1 MSQIMILTFMII
13 NTIMF
18 SMMNHPMNM
27 GMFLLIQTL
36 FSCLM
41 IGLTMQTTW
50 FSYILFLVFLGGMLV
65 LFIYMTSVASNE
77 MFKSQN
83 FPLMLCLMIIPIIFM
98 MVLIMDPFLI
108 SSNSN
113 QDMLTFPLSN
123 QEQTEQ
129 SLSMIYSYPISLI
142 TMFMVMYLL
151 LTLIIIVYIT
161 KFNKGPL
168 RMMN

>member
-1 MSQIMILTFMII
+1 MILTFMII
-13 NTIMF
+13 NTITF

-27 GMFLLIQTL
+27 GLLLLIQTL

-41 IGLTMQTTW
+41 IGLTLQTTW

-83 FPLMLCLMIIPIIFM
+83 LKLMVFM
-98 MVLIMDPFLI
+98 MVVLMIFMLIMMMDPLTI

-113 QDMLTFPLSN
+113 QDISMMPFLD
-123 QEQTEQ
+123 QDQTEQ
-129 SLSMIYSYPISLI
+129 SLSMIYSYPNSLI
-142 TMFMVMYLL
+142 TVFMVMYLL

>member
-1 MSQIMILTFMII
+1 MMILTFMII
-13 NTIMF
+13 NTITF

-27 GMFLLIQTL
+27 GLLLLIQTL

-41 IGLTMQTTW
+41 IGLTLQTTW

-83 FPLMLCLMIIPIIFM
+83 LKLMVFM
-98 MVLIMDPFLI
+98 MVVLMVFMLIMMMDPLTI

-113 QDMLTFPLSN
+113 QDISMMPFLD
-123 QEQTEQ
+123 QDQTEQ
-129 SLSMIYSYPISLI
+129 SLSMIYSYPNSLI
-142 TMFMVMYLL
+142 TVFMVMYLL